1 MGICILEN
9 KVDPPWGHMGPAS
22 DFFHITKWV
31 ILGYNTMQDFKTPQK
46 AIQEICRQGVSDFR
60 VTLYVCFFLSISCML
75 IRFLF
80 LKKIINFFN
89 LVSVFYFCFL
99 TKVLNH
105 PPPDH
110 RATIIVQKYGYNS
123 YFKGIKN
130 NRSILNKIFKARN
143 IFGQPDSSNTTM
155 CVGAIS
161 VFSTEP

>member
-1 MGICILEN
+1 
-9 KVDPPWGHMGPAS
+9 MGPAS

-60 VTLYVCFFLSISCML
+60 VTLYVFFFFLSISCML

-80 LKKIINFFN
+80 IKKVIHFFN
-89 LVSVFYFCFL
+89 LISVFYFCFL

-143 IFGQPDSSNTTM
+143 IFSQPDSSNTTM